1 MSDARRLTHVGDDG
15 GARMVDVSAKG
26 DTERIAHASGTIR
39 MDVATLDAIRDNQV
53 RKGDVL
59 GVAKVAGILA
69 AKRTAELV
77 PLCHSLT
84 LTDVQVNL
92 RLDDSLPGVRADAVV
107 RTVGKTGVE
116 MEAITAVAVALVTV
130 YDMTKALDRRMVISD
145 IMLLEK
151 DGGRRGPWRRE

>member
-1 MSDARRLTHVGDDG
+1 
-15 GARMVDVSAKG
+15 
-26 DTERIAHASGTIR
+26 

-151 DGGRRGPWRRE
+151 AGGRRGPWRRE